1 MKYSEHIVLTFLF
14 ALMVCACTAQG
25 GGNSGHPT
33 IDDIINNG
41 NGGDNND
48 SAGSFVLDEKTIEA
62 AQLTDLMRSKAQEYR
77 VASMLEGHRNGVY
90 VYSVSY
96 NAYESNPEVLAA
108 RIAVLG
114 FQDVYLSTGG
124 TSKIKS
130 ASADLRQFISA
141 CTAYGIKVYAIRLSE
156 AKMLSDESIVQD
168 DVTLIASYNAK
179 VSKSERFAGI
189 SADIEPHIVRS
200 SNPSGVV
207 DDSGA
212 PVYWSS
218 ADGYGIGGPND
229 TLLGLTLER
238 LTSASTLLH
247 AKSLSLNEAVLPNY
261 QREFNNGVL
270 SHGSTSQFLECCD
283 FLVTMA
289 YKTTKEKIWDYASY
303 VLDGT
308 DKPSSVSVCIKT
320 KVNDQDSST
329 INPRSWSHL
338 IEVASYISRK
348 GNDTPSYRGLDVFT
362 YEGIE
367 QMWEWTNDTN

>member
-14 ALMVCACTAQG
+14 ALMVCACTVQG
-25 GGNSGHPT
+25 DDSVHPT
-33 IDDIINNG
+33 IDDIINSG
-41 NGGDNND
+41 NGSGGDTDD
-48 SAGSFVLDEKTIEA
+48 SGDFVLDEKTIEL

-77 VASMLEGHRNGVY
+77 EASMLDDHRNGVY

-114 FQDVYLSTGG
+114 FRDVYLSTGG
-124 TSKIKS
+124 TGKIKS
-130 ASADLRQFISA
+130 ASADLRKFISA

-156 AKMLSDESIVQD
+156 AKMLSDESIVQE
-168 DVTLIASYNAK
+168 DVDLIASYNAK

-207 DDSGA
+207 DASGA

-218 ADGYGIGGPND
+218 ADGYGVGGPND
-229 TLLGLTLER
+229 TLLELTLER
-238 LTSASTLLH
+238 LTSASSLLH

-270 SHGSTSQFLECCD
+270 GHGSTAQFLECCD

-303 VLDGT
+303 VLDAS
-308 DKPSSVSVCIKT
+308 DKPASVSVCIKT

-338 IEVASYISRK
+338 IEIASYISRK
-348 GNDTPSYRGLDVFT
+348 GSATPSYRGLDIFT

-367 QMWEWTNDTN
+367 QMWEWTTDTN